1 MTTTTAPSDLI
12 VKFDALTDQTTTVTL
27 SSAGSSYSPTTL
39 NQGAAGISFNLQIV
53 EKGQTALTTGSVG
66 STVVGSAGTQINTVT
81 AKELAYVIARYFS
94 DKSIL
99 TEAVADGTGRN
110 IRSMK
115 LIVNVDP
122 TA

>member
-1 MTTTTAPSDLI
+1 MASTDPPTDLI
-12 VKFDALTDQTTTVTL
+12 VKFNTPTDGTTEVPAITSGTLT
-27 SSAGSSYSPTTL
+27 S
-39 NQGAAGISFNLQIV
+39 GIGINFNLQIV
-53 EKGQTALTTGSVG
+53 EKGWNSMAIGNVVTTVIGS
-66 STVVGSAGTQINTVT
+66 SDTEFNTVT
-81 AKELAYVIARYFS
+81 SQELANLITKYLS

-99 TEAVADGTGRN
+99 SAAAGTGSN

>member
-12 VKFDALTDQTTTVTL
+12 VKFDALTDQTTAVTL
-27 SSAGSSYSPTTL
+27 AAATSYSPTTL
-39 NQGAAGISFNLQIV
+39 NQGATGISFNLQIV

-66 STVVGSAGTQINTVT
+66 STVVGSAGTQINIVT

-99 TEAVADGTGRN
+99 TEAIADGTGRN

>member
-1 MTTTTAPSDLI
+1 MTTTAPGDI
-12 VKFDALTDQTTTVTL
+12 IAKFNTPTDQSTLHTL
-27 SSAGSSYSPTTL
+27 STGSLALGET
-39 NQGAAGISFNLQIV
+39 GISFNLQII
-53 EKGQTALTTGSVG
+53 EKGLSAVAIVPLTVSTSVIGTGEDQFNPATS
-66 STVVGSAGTQINTVT
+66 Q
-81 AKELAYVIARYFS
+81 ELANVIAQYLS

-99 TEAVADGTGRN
+99 TAASNGAGGSGRN

>member
-27 SSAGSSYSPTTL
+27 AAATSYSPTTL
-39 NQGAAGISFNLQIV
+39 NQGATGISFNLQIV

-66 STVVGSAGTQINTVT
+66 STVVGSAGTQINSVT

-99 TEAVADGTGRN
+99 TEAAFANGDGRN

>member
-1 MTTTTAPSDLI
+1 MTTTAPSDLI

-27 SSAGSSYSPTTL
+27 GATTSYSPTTL
-39 NQGAAGISFNLQIV
+39 SPGETGISFNLQIV
-53 EKGQTALTTGSVG
+53 EKGQSDLAAGSVG
-66 STVVGSAGTQINTVT
+66 STVVGSNGDQINTVT
-81 AKELAYVIARYFS
+81 SKELAYVIARYFS

-99 TEAVADGTGRN
+99 TEGDGGGNGRN